1 MSRQALAYAFFLSLA
16 LIAAVYFIG
25 VATDAKAFGAA
36 INQLVLSLT
45 GRTSSG
51 QFANYPS
58 STATLQKGL

>member
-1 MSRQALAYAFFLSLA
+1 MSRQALFYAFVIMLFLLG
-16 LIAAVYFIG
+16 AVYFIG

-51 QFANYPS
+51 TFANYPA
-58 STATLQKGL
+58 STATLQRQM